1 MFSFLPKRLLQDNIP
16 LEMQI
21 FVSINQYH
29 RIKSYNTLRA
39 TVFLFSLKES
49 KFAKHHDFQFVQKY
63 FEIGRKVSL
72 ILNSSYAAGFASSNY
87 IFY

>member
-1 MFSFLPKRLLQDNIP
+1 MK
-16 LEMQI
+16 
-21 FVSINQYH
+21 
-29 RIKSYNTLRA
+29 
-39 TVFLFSLKES
+39 TVFVCSLKES

>member
-21 FVSINQYH
+21 FVSINKYH
-29 RIKSYNTLRA
+29 RIKSYNTLR
-39 TVFLFSLKES
+39 T
-49 KFAKHHDFQFVQKY
+49 DFQFVQKY

>member
-1 MFSFLPKRLLQDNIP
+1 
-16 LEMQI
+16 MQI
-21 FVSINQYH
+21 FVSINKYH

-39 TVFLFSLKES
+39 ICK
-49 KFAKHHDFQFVQKY
+49 KNHDFQSVQKY